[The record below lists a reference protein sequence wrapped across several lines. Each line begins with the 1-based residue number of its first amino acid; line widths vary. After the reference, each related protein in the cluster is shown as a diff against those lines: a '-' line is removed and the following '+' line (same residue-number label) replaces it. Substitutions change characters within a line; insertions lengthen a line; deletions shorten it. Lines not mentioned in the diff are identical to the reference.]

1 MRDVIRLILETDS
14 LKNFAYECGDDDMS
28 IYDLC
33 KEALKWPDE
42 PEEEPW
48 AENMEREIPM
58 GKKFY
63 SESGVMEVVVM
74 R

>member
-1 MRDVIRLILETDS
+1 MEHEKVGGGTVSREYVVRDSD
-14 LKNFAYECGDDDMS
+14 
-28 IYDLC
+28 
-33 KEALKWPDE
+33 
-42 PEEEPW
+42 
-48 AENMEREIPM
+48 